1 MTASGTDMGMA
12 EERTGKARAIL
23 RFLMDVPR
31 RFALWFVSIWVPNDR
46 VLGGYYQ
53 PPSPQW
59 RSIRRWIVLSL
70 ITFVGMIY
78 GFLVSIF
85 PVAFYTYLAMPIVF
99 ILLLVIWIL
108 PEAKSVPRKLM
119 TNLFFIFYISFLL
132 WPNYLAIAIPGLPWI
147 TMIRL
152 WSVPLAIVFL
162 VSLSVSPAFRGEVT
176 TALKT
181 NPMTVK
187 FLLAFVFMQI
197 VTLPFSF
204 KPFDSLNKFIDSIM
218 TWSGLFL
225 VAVFVFLQPGMAK
238 RWTWQLCAMAVILC
252 LIGEW
257 EYHAQGVLWA
267 GHIPSFLAVQDE
279 VVQRILAGG
288 GRLGSDIHRVQS
300 TFVTS
305 LNFAEFLAIC
315 TPFLVYFIL
324 RQQNWVYRAALFLY
338 LCFHF
343 RIIMWTDS
351 RIGTVGFFVT
361 FMLYGLAWMI
371 HRRRTN
377 VRDLIAPAVAL
388 AYPVGLAIFFVL
400 SLTWPRL
407 VNMTWGSGAQ
417 QYSTDAR
424 KAQFSLMWE
433 RLAQNPIGHGM
444 GSGAEALGYTNL
456 GGALT
461 VDSYII
467 VVAMEYGVIGLIAFF
482 GMILYSAAR
491 SYKFGIDLKE
501 GEETL
506 LIPLAIALVVFA
518 VGRAVLGQQE
528 ANPLLFMMLGMA
540 AALTHRA
547 AQERKLPLPTMR
559 TIFAKQNN

>member
-1 MTASGTDMGMA
+1 MDVP
-12 EERTGKARAIL
+12 EERPGFARALL
-23 RFLMDVPR
+23 RYLLDVPR
-31 RFALWFVSIWVPNDR
+31 RIALWFVMIAVPADR
-46 VLGGYYQ
+46 VLEGYHQ
-53 PPSPQW
+53 PLSPNW
-59 RSIRRWIVLSL
+59 RKMRRWIVLSM
-70 ITFVGMIY
+70 IVFVGMIY
-78 GFLVSIF
+78 GFFISIF
-85 PVAFYTYLAMPIVF
+85 PLAFYTFMAMPIVF
-99 ILLLVIWIL
+99 LLLLVIWIL
-108 PEAKSVPRKLM
+108 PETNTVPRTLM
-119 TNLFFIFYISFLL
+119 TNLFFIFYISLLL
-132 WPNYLAIAIPGLPWI
+132 WPNYLAIAFPGLPWI

-152 WSVPLAIVFL
+152 WSVPLAILFL
-162 VSLSVSPAFRGEVT
+162 ISLSISPVLRNEVRA
-176 TALKT
+176 ALKT
-181 NPMTVK
+181 NPLFVK
-187 FLLAFVFMQI
+187 FMVVFVLIQI

-204 KPFDSLNKFIDSIM
+204 APFDSLNKFIDSIM
-218 TWSGLFL
+218 TWSGLFFIG
-225 VAVFVFLQPGMAK
+225 VFVFLQPGMAK
-238 RWTWQLCAMAVILC
+238 RWAWQLCAMAFILC

-257 EYHAQGVLWA
+257 EYHTQAVLWA
-267 GHIPSFLAVQDE
+267 GHIPSFLAIQDE
-279 VVQRILAGG
+279 TVQRILAGG

-305 LNFAEFLAIC
+305 LNFAEFLALC

-324 RQQNWVYRAALFLY
+324 REKNWVYRAALLLY

-351 RIGTVGFFVT
+351 RIGTVGFFAT
-361 FMLYGLAWMI
+361 FILYGLAWMM
-371 HRRRTN
+371 HRRRAN

-407 VNMTWGSGAQ
+407 LNMTWGSGAQ
-417 QYSTDAR
+417 QYSTDSR
-424 KAQFSLMWE
+424 KAQFALMWE
-433 RLAQNPIGHGM
+433 RLAQNPLGHGM

-456 GGALT
+456 AGTLT

-482 GMILYSAAR
+482 GMILYAAAR
-491 SYKFGIDLKE
+491 SFKFGIDLKD

-506 LIPLAIALVVFA
+506 LIPLSIALVVFV
-518 VGRAVLGQQE
+518 VGRSVLGQQE

-559 TIFAKQNN
+559 TVFAKQNS